1 MKRNIGHTKNTE
13 ARYDLKV
20 SLIRLLVE
28 TRKSRDDLRDPPN
41 DLRRLDRDPNSTQ
54 RRQFNHNSKRVGT
67 NLHPVAVDSQVE
79 SVFVSDLAPLAVTV
93 KGPYPTLA
101 LALVDE
107 VLKWV

>member
-1 MKRNIGHTKNTE
+1 MKRNIGHTKNME

-41 DLRRLDRDPNSTQ
+41 DLRRLNRDPNSTQ
-54 RRQFNHNSKRVGT
+54 RRQFNPNSKRVGT
-67 NLHPVAVDSQVE
+67 HLHPVAVDSQVE

-93 KGPYPTLA
+93 KGP
-101 LALVDE
+101 
-107 VLKWV
+107 